1 MAAYYVDYEN
11 VGSIGLLGLEKL
23 TGNDRLILFF
33 SDHADTIKMEIVQA
47 LMKTPCQVE
56 FHKIERGTQNALDF
70 QLITMLYTLETG
82 KEPCYIISK
91 DNGYDASIKMA
102 QKLNLRYVQR
112 KNTIEQATRQEKGE
126 RVPEYSEGSVSEERG
141 PVPHVRAEEGLN
153 RPIKTDE
160 GINGHLEESK
170 SKEGQTEPV
179 KQENGK
185 QEPVRQEYV
194 KQEPARQEYVKQET
208 ARQESGKQEQ
218 NKQEAAP
225 AEPETKDSLTQ
236 AEIQA
241 RIAAVLGKMKVDA
254 TPENCRIVE
263 QALIKS
269 KDKYEFYRYFTRRL
283 GQNKGREFYR
293 SIRGGYNE
301 LSQIEVVM

>member
-11 VGSIGLLGLEKL
+11 VGSNGLLGLEKL
-23 TGNDRLILFF
+23 TKDDRLILFF
-33 SDHADTIKMEIVQA
+33 SDHADTIKMDVVQS

-56 FHKIERGTQNALDF
+56 FYKIERGTQNALDF
-70 QLITMLYTLETG
+70 QLITMLYTVETG

-102 QKLNLRYVQR
+102 QKLNLRHIQR

-126 RVPEYSEGSVSEERG
+126 KVPEYSEGPAAEEKG
-141 PVPHVRAEEGLN
+141 PVPHVKVEEGLN
-153 RPIKTDE
+153 NPVRTEE
-160 GINGHLEESK
+160 GILSHLEASKTKETPLEESK
-170 SKEGQTEPV
+170 ETLPQQERTTSETEV
-179 KQENGK
+179 
-185 QEPVRQEYV
+185 
-194 KQEPARQEYVKQET
+194 
-208 ARQESGKQEQ
+208 
-218 NKQEAAP
+218 
-225 AEPETKDSLTQ
+225 KDSLTQ

-241 RIAAVLGKMKVDA
+241 RIAAVLNKMKVEA
-254 TPENCRIVE
+254 TPENCKIVE
-263 QALIKS
+263 QALCKS

-301 LSQIEVVM
+301 LSQIEVS

>member
-23 TGNDRLILFF
+23 TGDDRLILFF

-102 QKLNLRYVQR
+102 QKLNLKYVQR

-126 RVPEYSEGSVSEERG
+126 RVPEYSEGPVNEVKG
-141 PVPHVRAEEGLN
+141 PVPHVRAEEGVN
-153 RPIKTDE
+153 RSVKTDE
-160 GINGHLEESK
+160 GIAGHLEEGS
-170 SKEGQTEPV
+170 SKEQQAEPV
-179 KQENGK
+179 KE
-185 QEPVRQEYV
+185 
-194 KQEPARQEYVKQET
+194 
-208 ARQESGKQEQ
+208 EQ
-218 NKQEAAP
+218 AP
-225 AEPETKDSLTQ
+225 AEPEVKDSLTQ

-241 RIAAVLGKMKVDA
+241 RIAAVLNKMKVEA
-254 TPENCRIVE
+254 SPENCRIVE

-301 LSQIEVVM
+301 LSQIEVN

>member
-23 TGNDRLILFF
+23 TGSDRLILFF

-70 QLITMLYTLETG
+70 QLITMLYSVETG

-102 QKLNLRYVQR
+102 QKLNRKYVQR
-112 KNTIEQATRQEKGE
+112 KNTIEQATRMEQGE
-126 RVPEYSEGSVSEERG
+126 RVPEYSEGPVSEERG
-141 PVPHVRAEEGLN
+141 PVPHIKAEEGIN
-153 RPIKTDE
+153 RPVKTEE
-160 GINGHLEESK
+160 GIAGHVTAN
-170 SKEGQTEPV
+170 KE
-179 KQENGK
+179 KQ
-185 QEPVRQEYV
+185 P
-194 KQEPARQEYVKQET
+194 EPAK
-208 ARQESGKQEQ
+208 
-218 NKQEAAP
+218 EAAP
-225 AEPETKDSLTQ
+225 QEAEAKDSLTQ

-241 RIAAVLGKMKVDA
+241 KIAAVLGKMKVDA

-263 QALIKS
+263 QALSKS

-293 SIRGGYNE
+293 SIRGGYTE
-301 LSQIEVVM
+301 LSQIEGM